1 MTTTAWRVM
10 ALAISMFLVFA
21 GGCDKHAEDKQ
32 AIRAALEANRQA
44 IIARDA
50 DGFIKSMSE
59 GSLEWFD
66 RVLRL
71 ARTGSRS
78 DVQALRPIDRALI
91 IALRNRVPRKDLMKF
106 DARSFIT
113 WAMELGWWD
122 AGAEDEETVGSIRV
136 LATTATVKM
145 KLDGRRTDR
154 EVGLVKE
161 GDAWKLDMG
170 DGARQYDRRFR
181 EAMDRYRLDEN
192 RTILQLET
200 FMSGRE
206 ARDDLWDP
214 PK

>member
-1 MTTTAWRVM
+1 MIPTAWRVM
-10 ALAISMFLVFA
+10 AVVVSVFLLV
-21 GGCDKHAEDKQ
+21 GPGCDKHAEDKA
-32 AIRAALEANRQA
+32 AIKAALEANRQA
-44 IIARDA
+44 VLARDA
-50 DGFIKSMSE
+50 EGFMQSISE
-59 GSLEWFD
+59 GSIEWFD

-71 ARTGSRS
+71 ARTGPRS
-78 DVQALRPIDRALI
+78 DVLALRPIDRALI

-106 DARSFIT
+106 DGRSFIR

-122 AGAEDEETVGSIRV
+122 ASAEDEETVGSIRV

-145 KLDGRRTDR
+145 RLEGRRTDR
-154 EVGLVKE
+154 EVGFVKE
-161 GDAWKLDMG
+161 GDAWKVDMG

-200 FMSGRE
+200 IMSGRE